1 MNASLLDSNNDATIM
16 DGSLAVTTQQQ
27 SHEYS
32 KRGGVGWVSTELHL
46 HAAKNWMDRTVAD
59 IMCIGPDTLFDLD
72 RDNRNNKDRTNN
84 LVDLKAAIAALQW
97 VGLVERFPPNNNNH
111 AFLWR
116 KFSTLSQGQ
125 QKLLLLASSIAQ
137 RPSLLILDEPCQGL
151 DIWNRAQVLGL
162 LDLICEN
169 TDMALIYITHHEDEL
184 IRGIDKVLR
193 LEDGKAVYC
202 GVR

>member
-1 MNASLLDSNNDATIM
+1 M
-16 DGSLAVTTQQQ
+16 DGSLTVTTQQQ
-27 SHEYS
+27 SDQYS

-46 HAAKNWMDRTVAD
+46 HAAKNWMDRSVVE
-59 IMCIGPDTLFDLD
+59 IMRIGPGPLFDLD
-72 RDNRNNKDRTNN
+72 RDNRNNVDRMNH
-84 LVDLKAAIAALQW
+84 LVDLEAVITALQW
-97 VGLVERFPPNNNNH
+97 IGLIEKTRSNNNNH
-111 AFLWR
+111 AFLRR
-116 KFSTLSQGQ
+116 KFSNLSQGQ

-151 DIWNRAQVLGL
+151 DVWNRTKVLEL

-184 IRGIDKVLR
+184 ISGIDKMLR